1 MIEAPTYSAVPMATS
16 FHGIVEV
23 SPLALGE
30 VEEEVSDRRILI
42 VDDEAGIREMFAVW
56 LREESYECKT
66 AASADEA
73 LTHLAKD
80 TYALV
85 ISDMMMP
92 GRNGVELLREIKS
105 RYADTAVIMVSGVD
119 RPQRVRDALRV
130 GAFDYLIKPCE
141 LDVLTLSVEHALERR
156 SLQRTART
164 YKAHLENQNIELANS
179 NTKLERLQAQ
189 LVQTE
194 KMASLG
200 QLAAGIAHELNNP
213 AGFIYG
219 NMDLLGDY
227 VSRLQGLL
235 KVYDKVILPIEAGES
250 VKALKTEIKYER
262 LVGDLDSIIAD
273 CREGAERI
281 CDVVKNLRLFSRLD
295 EAEIKKVDIHSGID
309 STVRLLSRY
318 FSGGQI
324 SLHRDYGDVPPINC
338 YAGQLNQVWMNLLV
352 NGAQAITDHGK
363 VSIST
368 RLEHHSVIVE
378 IGDTGC
384 GIPEDQLSRIFDP
397 FFTTKP
403 VGEGTGLGLSTSYG
417 IIERHGG
424 TINVESEVGTGTT
437 FTVRIPMRE
446 LKATNFEKKE
456 LFPEVSP

>member
-1 MIEAPTYSAVPMATS
+1 MA
-16 FHGIVEV
+16 EY
-23 SPLALGE
+23 
-30 VEEEVSDRRILI
+30 EEQVSDRRILI
-42 VDDEAGIREMFAVW
+42 VDDEVGIREMFAVW
-56 LREESYECKT
+56 LREESYECVT
-66 AASADEA
+66 AASADAA
-73 LTHLAKD
+73 LAILATD

-105 RYADTAVIMVSGVD
+105 RFADTAVIMVSGVD

-164 YKAHLENQNIELANS
+164 YKAHLENQNIELANKK
-179 NTKLERLQAQ
+179 TELERLQAQ
-189 LVQTE
+189 LVHTE

-219 NMDLLGDY
+219 NMDILGGHLSQLRDLLGT
-227 VSRLQGLL
+227 
-235 KVYDKVILPIEAGES
+235 YDTVTLTADDTQTVNS
-250 VKALKTEIKYER
+250 LKTQIRYEK
-262 LVGDLDSIIAD
+262 LIGDLDSIIAD
-273 CREGAERI
+273 CREGSERI

-295 EAEIKKVDIHSGID
+295 EAEIKKIDIHSGID

-318 FSGGQI
+318 FSGGQV
-324 SLHRDYGDVPPINC
+324 SLRRDYSELPLINC

-352 NGAQAITDHGK
+352 NAAQAVSDHGE
-363 VSIST
+363 VSIAT
-368 RLEHHSVIVE
+368 KLDEDSVVVAISDS
-378 IGDTGC
+378 GS

-403 VGEGTGLGLSTSYG
+403 VGEGTGLGLSISYG
-417 IIERHGG
+417 IIKRHRG
-424 TINVESEVGTGTT
+424 TIKVESQVGAGTT
-437 FTVRIPMRE
+437 FTVRIPILQNE
-446 LKATNFEKKE
+446 AGWSLK
-456 LFPEVSP
+456 